1 MNLYKIYHVIQ
12 DVSKTSCKCCMKIY
26 TKSNFKILINQR
38 LSKTYTSNIS
48 TSRYKDNSWYSFI
61 KQRKWIIPFGMG
73 VTLLTALQWRH
84 LKKHPY
90 TTEDSNVYDP
100 INVFVIKCYY
110 FLPFRVIS
118 RIWGW
123 IASLELPVSLRPTL
137 YGFYAKTFDANLDE
151 IDIELSDFPSLV
163 DFFVRPLKYDA
174 RPIAQTTNIVSPADG
189 KVLYFGPVTSCCVQQ
204 VKGVTYNLR
213 HFLGDI
219 NTFHSEWSKFTKE
232 EDDIYIKSL
241 LKNPTNQLYQL
252 TVYLA
257 PGDYHRFHSPTD
269 WEIEFRKHF
278 QGKLLS
284 VNPKIAQYLPDL
296 FSLNERVVYIGK
308 WAGGFM
314 AYSAVGATN
323 VGSIKVYCDKDLHTN
338 ALKWPEAKR
347 WKDASLGCTRLSKGE
362 LFGEFRMG
370 STIVLLF
377 EAPKDFK
384 FCVEV
389 GQTIKVGQAL
399 SVCTP
404 EIEEKQY
411 EHSL

>member
-1 MNLYKIYHVIQ
+1 MSLYKIQRLI
-12 DVSKTSCKCCMKIY
+12 DELRKSSRKCTNIY
-26 TKSNFKILINQR
+26 TKRIRGILINQR
-38 LSKTYTSNIS
+38 FRKSYSSNIS
-48 TSRYKDNSWYSFI
+48 TNEYKNSPWYSYI
-61 KQRKWIIPFGMG
+61 KQKKWVIPIGIG
-73 VTLLTALQWRH
+73 VSLLTVTQW
-84 LKKHPY
+84 KKYPY
-90 TTEDSNVYDP
+90 VAEDNNVYDL
-100 INVFVIKCYY
+100 INIFVVKCYY
-110 FLPFRVIS
+110 FLPFRAMS

-137 YGFYAKTFDANLDE
+137 YGLYAKTFDANLDE
-151 IDIELSDFPSLV
+151 IELNLSDFPSLV

-174 RPIAQTTNIVSPADG
+174 RPIDQDTNIVSPSDG
-189 KVLYFGPVTSCCVQQ
+189 KVLYFGPVTSCSVQQ
-204 VKGVTYNLR
+204 VKGITYNLR

-219 NTFHSEWSKFTKE
+219 STLKDRLQLTN
-232 EDDIYIKSL
+232 DDDDAYIKSL
-241 LKNPTNQLYQL
+241 LKNPMNQLYQL

-269 WEIEFRKHF
+269 WEIEFRRHF

-284 VNPKIAQYLPDL
+284 VNPKIAKYLPDL
-296 FSLNERVVYIGK
+296 FSLNERVVYVGK
-308 WAGGFM
+308 WADGFM
-314 AYSAVGATN
+314 AYTAVGATN

-338 ALKWPEAKR
+338 VIKWPQAKH
-347 WKDASLGCTRLSKGE
+347 WNDANLGCTRLRKGE

-384 FCVEV
+384 SCIET

-399 SVCTP
+399 SECINQ
-404 EIEEKQY
+404 IEENQS